1 MRANQSTFR
10 PLVTAGSIQAWCFL
24 WILLGFS
31 TTALG
36 HDLFADY
43 IQHRVALTVGA
54 RHLDVT
60 VQLTF
65 FENGSEHEREH
76 IDTDGDGRVSGG
88 EVKRYLTA
96 VEESSSRAVTL
107 RVDGRPIALMPLYA
121 PQLDL
126 LGNNQV
132 GRGHHLLTL
141 CFFATTPADLV
152 SGTEITIEN
161 RLWSG
166 VRALAALRVEGRDG
180 ARLEALPADDPIYPP
195 APEGTTREFR
205 SRLRTPPIL
214 PSAPPERP
222 PDPAS

>member
-1 MRANQSTFR
+1 M
-10 PLVTAGSIQAWCFL
+10 TAGVIQAGYCL
-24 WILLGFS
+24 WILLGWS

-76 IDTDGDGRVSGG
+76 MDTDGDGRVSSG

-96 VEESSSRAVTL
+96 VEESSARAVTL
-107 RVDGRPIALMPLYA
+107 RVDGRSIVMTPLYA

-141 CFFATTPADLV
+141 FFFAATPDNLV

-161 RLWSG
+161 RLWPG

-180 ARLEALPADDPIYPP
+180 AQLEALPAGDPIHPP
-195 APEGTTREFR
+195 APEGVSREFR
-205 SRLRTPPIL
+205 SRLRSPPIL
-214 PSAPPERP
+214 PSTPPERP